1 MIPRLKLATCILT
14 VLLPLFFTT
23 ICSAQKY
30 DYVDINNPFLRKI
43 PVAVPYFKRISGAG
57 DEVRLSKDAAQLLS
71 DSLAFTGYFKTV
83 DRGAYLID
91 PDKPNIVSP
100 HINFKNWTG
109 IGAELLITGG
119 VLVENGISKMEFRL
133 YDPFKGRLM
142 IGKRYTGGVE
152 DYRRMVHRFCSE
164 VMHLLTGSRGIFG
177 SKIAFI
183 SANNGNK
190 EIYTCDFDGTNI
202 QQLTRQKSINLSPAW
217 SSDGQWIAYT
227 SYANGKPD
235 LFIKHVSE
243 KRGAVVNKK
252 GTSISPDWIPGRF
265 ELAASLSYQ
274 GDPEIYLLTGQGK
287 VIKKL
292 TNSRGIDVSP
302 SFSPDGRKMAFVSK
316 RAGSPQIYIQDLAS
330 GKAERLTFEGRN
342 NTQPTWSPKGDKIA
356 YCGMKKGQ
364 NNIHVIG
371 LNGKGL
377 AQLTYNSGDNEAPS
391 WSPDGSLIVFNSTR
405 EGTSRIYLMTAFGT
419 DQRRLL
425 TLPGKQ
431 SEPTWS
437 LNIDDGQ

>member
-1 MIPRLKLATCILT
+1 MIPKPKLATWILAI
-14 VLLPLFFTT
+14 LLSLVFTPF
-23 ICSAQKY
+23 CSAQKY

-43 PVAVPYFKRISGAG
+43 PVAVPYFKRISGAA
-57 DEVRLSKDAAQLLS
+57 DELRLSKDSAELLS

-91 PDKPNIVSP
+91 PDNPNIVSP

-119 VLVENGISKMEFRL
+119 VLVEGGITKMEFRL

-142 IGKRYTGGVE
+142 IGKRYTGTAE

-164 VMHLLTGSRGIFG
+164 VMRLLTGSEGICG

-183 SANNGNK
+183 SADKGNK
-190 EIYTCDFDGTNI
+190 EIYTCDFDGTSI
-202 QQLTRQKSINLSPAW
+202 RQLTRQKSINLSPAW
-217 SSDGQWIAYT
+217 SSDGRWIAYT

-235 LFIKHVSE
+235 LFIKHVTE
-243 KRGAVVNKK
+243 KRGAQIKKK
-252 GTSISPDWIPGRF
+252 GTSISPGWVPGRF
-265 ELAASLSYQ
+265 ELAASLSYK

-342 NTQPTWSPKGDKIA
+342 NTQPSWSPKGDMIA
-356 YCGMKKGQ
+356 YCGMKKGE
-364 NNIHVIG
+364 NNIYVIG
-371 LNGKGL
+371 VDGGGL
-377 AQLTYNSGDNEAPS
+377 IQLTYNSGDNESPS
-391 WSPDGSLIVFNSTR
+391 WSPDGSLIVFSSTR
-405 EGTSRIYLMTAFGT
+405 EGPSRIYVMTGFGT

-437 LNIDDGQ
+437 LNIDN